1 MENAYLRE
9 KKQKKKIH
17 LKKGEGEN
25 IFVLSSLN

>member
-1 MENAYLRE
+1 MENACFRE
-9 KKQKKKIH
+9 KKQKKIH